1 MRGAQSISFGGAW
14 WHANTLNTSR
24 HIHKCHM
31 SLRALVWF
39 SFSWSCSCN
48 WQRKWEFGGLALA
61 SLEMLSSP
69 RTEELEEGLWPSPC
83 HRWKKW
89 DPKTLQFDHVCTGL
103 MRIWGPGFFPLAP
116 TRRSGMGR
124 GGVGAQERCGHLAPT
139 AGLVRVNLALGGTTG
154 SAPASFTPFEA
165 VACGRGFPLAQQ
177 LCPAFGFGD
186 EGEFPGLWPQGLRS
200 HC

>member
-1 MRGAQSISFGGAW
+1 
-14 WHANTLNTSR
+14 
-24 HIHKCHM
+24 
-31 SLRALVWF
+31 
-39 SFSWSCSCN
+39 
-48 WQRKWEFGGLALA
+48 
-61 SLEMLSSP
+61 
-69 RTEELEEGLWPSPC
+69 
-83 HRWKKW
+83 
-89 DPKTLQFDHVCTGL
+89 
-103 MRIWGPGFFPLAP
+103 
-116 TRRSGMGR
+116 MGR